1 MNVYIINTKYQ
12 EFIKNQATMT
22 DAVRQMK
29 EKELNELASRRDEFI
44 QMAQQDQQKE
54 QTRLYTPIY
63 QKAQNAVDQIAKAGG
78 YTVIFQTG
86 QQPYLDEAAVT
97 DILAEVQRQHLPYT
111 VIDVGW
117 WTQQILFRLPSGRT
131 NHGAF
136 EIFQFIPG
144 EGDVPVAITDIR
156 DIGRYVAEIITDPRT
171 LNKSVFAYTE
181 VMTLNEM
188 VKLQERISGEK
199 TGRMALQYQPR
210 RILRRRYESFFTKL

>member
-1 MNVYIINTKYQ
+1 M
-12 EFIKNQATMT
+12 
-22 DAVRQMK
+22 
-29 EKELNELASRRDEFI
+29 
-44 QMAQQDQQKE
+44 
-54 QTRLYTPIY
+54 
-63 QKAQNAVDQIAKAGG
+63 
-78 YTVIFQTG
+78 
-86 QQPYLDEAAVT
+86 

-144 EGDVPVAITDIR
+144 EGDVTVAITDIR
-156 DIGRYVAEIITDPRT
+156 DIGRYVAEIIADPRT

-199 TGRMALQYQPR
+199 IEVPRVSIHPNLALQDGMSVCIYTNSTCYNSEASRTFTKTSRPRPR
-210 RILRRRYESFFTKL
+210 RSR